1 MNQMFA
7 AKSGPQRDDKQRTL
21 VSMFGGGRKRR
32 KRRSRRD
39 CSVSS
44 ARPPASPRPDRGLRR
59 RLERG
64 RVGRCRGLG
73 TPRGTPRGTP
83 SARPGPGA
91 RFGDGKLGRRAGDA
105 DAYPRAEGC

>member
-39 CSVSS
+39 CW
-44 ARPPASPRPDRGLRR
+44 
-59 RLERG
+59 RLERTTTS
-64 RVGRCRGLG
+64 V
-73 TPRGTPRGTP
+73 P
-83 SARPGPGA
+83 ST
-91 RFGDGKLGRRAGDA
+91 
-105 DAYPRAEGC
+105 